1 MTIKDTIAFM
11 KALTPNLSTS
21 TLEIV
26 FTKNH
31 RKAQDD
37 FHVAESITAKAN
49 AQVMFKEL
57 SKRYIDEVRDMGF
70 RTIVR

>member
-11 KALTPNLSTS
+11 KSLAPNLSTS
-21 TLEIV
+21 TLEAV
-26 FTKNH
+26 FAKNH

-49 AQVMFKEL
+49 AEVMFKEL
-57 SKRYIDEVRDMGF
+57 SKRYIQEVREMGF
-70 RTIVR
+70 RTILR